1 MLEKALFTPWS
12 SRFVRDVKA
21 AGRPVFHWTANEDD
35 FMRWSIKHGA
45 DGVIT
50 DNPKRFLEVCDEW
63 EHGKRD
69 IHFSRAQ
76 WYSIIWINFMVILF
90 GGVFWYR
97 FRSLPGTKPRRR
109 PEPASPTVIDTA
121 PGVSVTEQKEDQ

>member
-50 DNPKRFLEVCDEW
+50 DNPKRFLEYHDL
-63 EHGKRD
+63 
-69 IHFSRAQ
+69 FSA
-76 WYSIIWINFMVILF
+76 VIADVS
-90 GGVFWYR
+90 GESSVNMHH
-97 FRSLPGTKPRRR
+97 
-109 PEPASPTVIDTA
+109 PALGSSSNTIEAAFPKATSAND
-121 PGVSVTEQKEDQ
+121 